1 MTNTVMIKNQM
12 RMFLLAILLLHNR
25 TGYTQNETVQD
36 SISTTIQEPI
46 KIKFDNK
53 LSYKQFI
60 IPALLVGYGVYALEC
75 DGLKDF
81 NTEVKE
87 EIYLEHPHGFMH
99 VDDYSQYAP
108 AVAVFGLQALG
119 IKGKNNIKDELII
132 YALSVGISTAVVYPL
147 KKTTKIWRPDHS
159 APNSFPSGH
168 TAISFAS
175 AEFLRREYKDKSPWY
190 GIAGYAV
197 ASGTGILRMYNNKHW
212 FSDIAA
218 GAGIGIASTT
228 MAYWLHDKIKWGKKK
243 KNTATIYPIYDSGVL
258 GVGLV
263 KNF

>member
-12 RMFLLAILLLHNR
+12 RMFLLAILLLHNS
-25 TGYTQNETVQD
+25 TGYTQNENVQD
-36 SISTTIQEPI
+36 SISTTKQEPL

-108 AVAVFGLQALG
+108 AAAVFGLQALG
-119 IKGKNNIKDELII
+119 IKGKNNIKRLCLHL
-132 YALSVGISTAVVYPL
+132 Y
-147 KKTTKIWRPDHS
+147 TKL
-159 APNSFPSGH
+159 A
-168 TAISFAS
+168 AAQ
-175 AEFLRREYKDKSPWY
+175 SPP
-190 GIAGYAV
+190 GGC
-197 ASGTGILRMYNNKHW
+197 
-212 FSDIAA
+212 
-218 GAGIGIASTT
+218 
-228 MAYWLHDKIKWGKKK
+228 
-243 KNTATIYPIYDSGVL
+243 
-258 GVGLV
+258 
-263 KNF
+263 